1 MELLTL
7 EPTSKIDFSCSTATT
22 HLKKGLRGNITSLS
36 SCGIQYRILTV
47 LSAQGP
53 LFIGWG
59 SNERQEKI
67 YLGAV
72 RTVDMGRPGGQLC
85 DKIF

>member
-1 MELLTL
+1 M
-7 EPTSKIDFSCSTATT
+7 
-22 HLKKGLRGNITSLS
+22 SLS
-36 SCGIQYRILTV
+36 SCGIQYRILAV

-59 SNERQEKI
+59 AEWASGKI

-72 RTVDMGRPGGQLC
+72 QTVDMGRPDRQLC
-85 DKIF
+85 NKIF

>member
-7 EPTSKIDFSCSTATT
+7 EPTSKIDFSLQHSNNT
-22 HLKKGLRGNITSLS
+22 LEKGFRGDITSLS
-36 SCGIQYRILTV
+36 NCGIQYRILAA

-59 SNERQEKI
+59 SE
-67 YLGAV
+67 
-72 RTVDMGRPGGQLC
+72 
-85 DKIF
+85 